1 MMFEKSPK
9 IVSFKF
15 KLKIFEFSRQNIQD
29 SFDAKVQMIEK
40 SQINFRAKNQ
50 IVILIS
56 LGTKIQIIE

>member
-1 MMFEKSPK
+1 MVFEKSSK
-9 IVSFKF
+9 IVSFQF

-50 IVILIS
+50 IAILIS

>member
-1 MMFEKSPK
+1 MMFEKSSK

-29 SFDAKVQMIEK
+29 SFDAKV
-40 SQINFRAKNQ
+40 NFRAKNQ
-50 IVILIS
+50 IAILIS

>member
-1 MMFEKSPK
+1 MMFEKSSK

-50 IVILIS
+50 NVI
-56 LGTKIQIIE
+56 